1 MFHSPKIIHNL
12 HNISKSCVLHRMF
25 CLLTLGGVPQNPKKA
40 CISACGHLALK
51 KQKSSPTQKWRID
64 RPILAPSG
72 PSPQTTPRWVWHRDE
87 AGKADAIPGSVRTW
101 VLLLSLLFWRLRNWL
116 IMLGVSRNSFLHWYA
131 SEKKCLEKDPDA
143 QPPTIYHLKS
153 QLCCLTSGSGC

>member
-1 MFHSPKIIHNL
+1 MVSTHLK
-12 HNISKSCVLHRMF
+12 NISQNGNLPQLGMKIKNIWNHHLVL
-25 CLLTLGGVPQNPKKA
+25 LIKGIEETE
-40 CISACGHLALK
+40 ILAHT
-51 KQKSSPTQKWRID
+51 SWRID
-64 RPILAPSG
+64 RPVSAPSG

-101 VLLLSLLFWRLRNWL
+101 VLFVVVVVLATSKLANHVGSLKEFFCTSVRLWK
-116 IMLGVSRNSFLHWYA
+116 
-131 SEKKCLEKDPDA
+131 KKCLEKDPDA